1 MQFWGRSWWGGS
13 RSPRQQGLSPS
24 HYDCTAAITSGHA
37 WTDGQQVSEAVAR
50 TSPHGP
56 HHSLRTCG
64 GCGEIIS
71 FPPMVFIKNI
81 RADERTSAL
90 AQQLPNYENFFN
102 TGGLCRAV
110 VARRDECVGRGELP
124 GTRQLRKPGTAPRR
138 NEGEAVLPTDPP
150 LRCK

>member
-1 MQFWGRSWWGGS
+1 
-13 RSPRQQGLSPS
+13 
-24 HYDCTAAITSGHA
+24 
-37 WTDGQQVSEAVAR
+37 
-50 TSPHGP
+50 
-56 HHSLRTCG
+56 
-64 GCGEIIS
+64 
-71 FPPMVFIKNI
+71 MVFVKNI